1 MMRRHGEGSYLER
14 LFDFSIRDHSLIA
27 LRPLDN
33 RHAVTP
39 FLLESDGAAAG
50 FPSM

>member
-1 MMRRHGEGSYLER
+1 MSGRTFYDSR
-14 LFDFSIRDHSLIA
+14 FLIA

-33 RHAVTP
+33 PHAVTP
-39 FLLESDGAAAG
+39 FLLGSDGAAAG